1 MQIAVVKAPLSRQPI
16 FWGELGEME
25 IGGIC
30 LLWSWLAGQAHAFL
44 VVQVPCICVCLRVC
58 MCAHVQ
64 PGWRC
69 KGTAQHCLGQP
80 HVCFL
85 FREMRWP
92 LLCRTMAEIKRR
104 WNRVI
109 QPGVQT
115 QRYFSRLR
123 TMPGIKSSSPLPV
136 LSPSRRLVAAEAA
149 LTFLLLSPMR
159 TRLPRRETPT
169 NTLIAWI
176 QSSVW

>member
-1 MQIAVVKAPLSRQPI
+1 M
-16 FWGELGEME
+16 
-25 IGGIC
+25 
-30 LLWSWLAGQAHAFL
+30 
-44 VVQVPCICVCLRVC
+44 
-58 MCAHVQ
+58 
-64 PGWRC
+64 
-69 KGTAQHCLGQP
+69 
-80 HVCFL
+80 
-85 FREMRWP
+85 
-92 LLCRTMAEIKRR
+92 
-104 WNRVI
+104 I

-169 NTLIAWI
+169 NALIA
-176 QSSVW
+176 